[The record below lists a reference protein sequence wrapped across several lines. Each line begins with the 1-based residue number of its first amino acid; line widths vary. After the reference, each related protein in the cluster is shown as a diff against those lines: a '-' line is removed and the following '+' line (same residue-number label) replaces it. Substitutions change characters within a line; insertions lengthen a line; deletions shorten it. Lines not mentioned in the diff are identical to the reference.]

1 MELLIALV
9 VGYFIGKAH
18 AYYTLAR
25 AFRDIAEENGIDLEK
40 DWLNVK
46 DEDKVTQV
54 YKLKV
59 ETHGDMLY
67 LFDKDTD
74 SFVCQ
79 GSTVQELA
87 TLAQKHKNIAYAAV
101 LHGDKVFT
109 FQDGKSLEV

>member
-1 MELLIALV
+1 MEILLALV
-9 VGYFIGKAH
+9 IGYFVGKAH

-40 DWLNVK
+40 DWLS
-46 DEDKVTQV
+46 EKVEETTQV

-67 LFDKDTD
+67 LFDKETD

-87 TLAQKHKNIAYAAV
+87 TLAQKNKNIAYAAV
-101 LHGDKVFT
+101 LHGDKIFT
-109 FQDGKSLEV
+109 FQDGKSIEV